1 MSGRFIALFR
11 GRGGDFQDL
20 GHRPLF
26 GLYGQPWNC
35 HGAPLCHLYW
45 GLDLVKV
52 DLSAILDPL
61 SCNQFTLY
69 PTDTSFFQRLC
80 PAPLPLIAVPS
91 YRWITEPRGFPGGSV
106 VKNLSANAGDAG
118 SIPGSRRSPGVGNDN
133 PLPVFLSRKVHGQRI

>member
-1 MSGRFIALFR
+1 MHF
-11 GRGGDFQDL
+11 L
-20 GHRPLF
+20 GEGVEISRIWATAHFLVSD
-26 GLYGQPWNC
+26 GQPWNC
-35 HGAPLCHLYW
+35 YGASLCHLYR

-69 PTDTSFFQRLC
+69 PPDTSFFQRLC
-80 PAPLPLIAVPS
+80 PAPLPLISVSS

-106 VKNLSANAGDAG
+106 VKNLSANAGDVG

-133 PLPVFLSRKVHGQRI
+133 PLPVFLPRKVHGQRV